1 MDSESTDKKAA
12 SQPFSIGS
20 RGCVGRRYVWRFIYI
35 SPESMANGVLEINSL
50 ALMELRVILAKM
62 LWTYDMHAVNPEF
75 NWLDQKAFVL
85 WEKPELVLRY
95 TRRAG
100 IVVPPID
107 G

>member
-1 MDSESTDKKAA
+1 MFGALNLFFFPSESL
-12 SQPFSIGS
+12 
-20 RGCVGRRYVWRFIYI
+20 
-35 SPESMANGVLEINSL
+35 ANGVLEINSL

-62 LWTYDMHAVNPEF
+62 LWTYDMHAVNPEA
-75 NWLDQKAFVL
+75 NWLNQKAFVL
-85 WEKPELVLRY
+85 WEKPELMLKY